1 MKQSSQ
7 IKKSADLHPVKWIL
21 GGLIAVTL
29 YFQSTLADPFNS
41 PKSWI
46 LLIVAAWLVGHIFS
60 SRTLI
65 FSQEPVKK
73 VFYLAVFFV
82 FFSLLSTL
90 FADYWYSAVFGE
102 VQRRNGFISY
112 LSLSIILI
120 ATTIYIRLHNI
131 KKLFFVTYFIAT
143 LFVVYA
149 FLQTTGNDFVSWN
162 NPYNSLI
169 GTVGNPNF
177 AAALMAVM
185 GVIIFSTIF
194 NNEFKLQLR
203 IFGLIMAALLLIA
216 IYRSNARQGLISFFL
231 GTGIFLVIWLWGK
244 NKKIGI
250 IATLIGSGVFALSVL
265 GMLQIGPFEKYL
277 YKPSVSVRGYY
288 WRAGIEMLTNHPL
301 FGVGMDRYGAF
312 FKQYRELE
320 YPLKYGFEL
329 TSTNAHNTFIQLF
342 ATGGVFLGSAYLI
355 LNAYIFRRAIVGI
368 KNLNGSNKLIMSG
381 IFAAW
386 VAFQSQSLVSID
398 NLGISIWGW
407 ILGGSIIGLSVSD
420 EDKVNERQTKLL
432 RKQNQI
438 NLSQAMVSGL
448 ATLVAVVLV
457 FTFYKG
463 ETNYY
468 QASQMVNLQD
478 PTSRAFYKDLQIKV
492 INTPLNDPSYK
503 LFSAANL
510 VQAGFVT
517 EGLEEAQIL
526 YAENPRNLDTLL
538 FLSLTYE
545 RLNKT
550 SNAITYRE
558 KIVEFDPWNAVN
570 YLALGKNY
578 KATGDLVK
586 SKAMLDKILSFASQT
601 QTAVQAKIDLA

>member
-1 MKQSSQ
+1 
-7 IKKSADLHPVKWIL
+7 
-21 GGLIAVTL
+21 
-29 YFQSTLADPFNS
+29 
-41 PKSWI
+41 
-46 LLIVAAWLVGHIFS
+46 
-60 SRTLI
+60 
-65 FSQEPVKK
+65 
-73 VFYLAVFFV
+73 
-82 FFSLLSTL
+82 
-90 FADYWYSAVFGE
+90 
-102 VQRRNGFISY
+102 
-112 LSLSIILI
+112 
-120 ATTIYIRLHNI
+120 
-131 KKLFFVTYFIAT
+131 
-143 LFVVYA
+143 
-149 FLQTTGNDFVSWN
+149 
-162 NPYNSLI
+162 
-169 GTVGNPNF
+169 
-177 AAALMAVM
+177 
-185 GVIIFSTIF
+185 
-194 NNEFKLQLR
+194 
-203 IFGLIMAALLLIA
+203 
-216 IYRSNARQGLISFFL
+216 
-231 GTGIFLVIWLWGK
+231 
-244 NKKIGI
+244 
-250 IATLIGSGVFALSVL
+250 
-265 GMLQIGPFEKYL
+265 
-277 YKPSVSVRGYY
+277 
-288 WRAGIEMLTNHPL
+288 
-301 FGVGMDRYGAF
+301 
-312 FKQYRELE
+312 
-320 YPLKYGFEL
+320 
-329 TSTNAHNTFIQLF
+329 
-342 ATGGVFLGSAYLI
+342 
-355 LNAYIFRRAIVGI
+355 
-368 KNLNGSNKLIMSG
+368 MSG